1 MSVSQINPKPPSHGT
16 PAPAPA
22 PGGTGSTADAAKA
35 FYNKQFQEEVY
46 TPFSQAESHSALP
59 YLKAF
64 VEQFGLADKKVVEV
78 GCGRGAF
85 QDLVADYTGVDYAS
99 SVRSYIRKPFVEASA
114 TALPFADSAFDAAW
128 TVWTLEHVPNPE
140 QAFQE
145 LRRVIK
151 PGGALF
157 LGPAWN
163 CRSWNAKGYPVRP
176 YSDFDLWGKLV
187 KASIPLRDS
196 GPYKIA
202 TRLPG
207 RLRRALEVSIAPG
220 KPTTLRYGKLT
231 PDWDHFWMADSDAVN
246 AIDPFEA
253 AVWFT
258 SRGDEC
264 ISHPTLSKQLAIR
277 TGFLVFRIRK

>member
-1 MSVSQINPKPPSHGT
+1 MSVSQFNTQPVMQG
-16 PAPAPA
+16 APQATA
-22 PGGTGSTADAAKA
+22 QGADAAKA
-35 FYNKQFQEEVY
+35 FYNKQFQEQVY
-46 TPFSQAESHSALP
+46 TPFAQAESHSALP
-59 YLKAF
+59 HLKAF
-64 VEQFGLADKKVVEV
+64 VDKYSLAGKKVVEV

-114 TALPFADSAFDAAW
+114 TALPFEDSTFDAAW

-140 QAFQE
+140 KAFEE

-151 PGGALF
+151 PGGMLF

-176 YSDFDLWGKLV
+176 YSDFGLWGRLV

-196 GPYKIA
+196 APYKIA

-207 RLRRALEVSIAPG
+207 RLRRALEVSIAPST
-220 KPTTLRYGKLT
+220 PTRFRYGKLT

-246 AIDPFEA
+246 AMDPFEA

-264 ISHPTLSKQLAIR
+264 VSHPTLGSKLAIR
-277 TGFLVFRIRK
+277 TGFLVFRIRKDR